1 MSHDE
6 GTAAAAAP
14 LIKLPPFTTHSIC
27 AWFQRVETVFR
38 LRAVTSSSRKAD
50 YILSELPEE
59 TFDQISPWLAAKGDN
74 VITYEELKPEIIKL
88 CTPTPEER
96 AKRLINMLRMPIGEQ
111 RASAAFNEM
120 WALATVPQ
128 PDGSAAP
135 LDLLRVMWLA
145 RLPHEIRSQITDF
158 TTTPLD
164 ALKAKADSIQ
174 GATSFTPPT
183 RAAAITEPSPPPPTD
198 SDMGRDNSVAAV
210 DFRQRNQWQPTRPPN
225 PRRQQHPPPR
235 PPLRHQ
241 NSLCQYH
248 QRYGP
253 RAYSCRPPCA
263 WPKNA

>member
-6 GTAAAAAP
+6 GTAAATAP

-38 LRAVTSSSRKAD
+38 LRSVTSSPRKAD

-59 TFDQISPWLAAKGDN
+59 TFDQISPWLASKGDN
-74 VITYEELKPEIIKL
+74 VITYEELKPEIIRL

-96 AKRLINMLRMPIGEQ
+96 AKRLVDMLRMPIGEQ

-120 WALATVPQ
+120 WALATIPQ

-145 RLPHEIRSQITDF
+145 RLPHEVRSQITDF
-158 TTTPLD
+158 TNTPLD
-164 ALKAKADSIQ
+164 VLKAKADSIQ

-183 RAAAITEPSPPPPTD
+183 RAAAITEPSPPPSTD
-198 SDMGRDNSVAAV
+198 GDNSSDNSVAAV
-210 DFRQRNQWQPTRPPN
+210 DFRQRSQWQPTRPHN
-225 PRRQQHPPPR
+225 PRWQQQPPSR
-235 PPLRHQ
+235 PSFQ
-241 NSLCQYH
+241 NNNSLCYFH
-248 QRYGP
+248 KRYGA
-253 RAYSCRPPCA
+253 RAYSCRPHCT
-263 WPKNA
+263 WSKNA

>member
-50 YILSELPEE
+50 YILGELPEE
-59 TFDQISPWLAAKGDN
+59 TFDQISPWLSSRGGS
-74 VITYEELKPEIIKL
+74 VITYEELKPELIKL

-96 AKRLINMLRMPIGEQ
+96 AKRLIDMLRMPIGEQ
-111 RASAAFNEM
+111 RPSAAFNEM

-145 RLPHEIRSQITDF
+145 RLPQEIRSQITDF
-158 TTTPLD
+158 TSTPLD
-164 ALKAKADSIQ
+164 LLKARADSIR
-174 GATSFTPPT
+174 GATSFTPPART
-183 RAAAITEPSPPPPTD
+183 AAITQPAPLPLMDIEIDNEDNVAAIEPRQGAYRQPARQPTPRRYQNPPPK
-198 SDMGRDNSVAAV
+198 
-210 DFRQRNQWQPTRPPN
+210 PPF
-225 PRRQQHPPPR
+225 
-235 PPLRHQ
+235 RHQ
-241 NSLCQYH
+241 DSLCVYH
-248 QRYGP
+248 RRFGA
-253 RAYSCRPPCA
+253 RAYSCRQPCA
-263 WPKNA
+263 WSKNA